1 MPGIWNVNNGYN
13 INSKKISSKLT
24 FEVGEKFTGRVV
36 AKGENKD
43 VTIKLSDG
51 WQFIAEVDGSVNFEE
66 LKLVKFQV
74 DGFDNG
80 KLKLKVINE
89 GTKQDSDVDENFKE
103 IIDKEG
109 LSKEDVSILKKM
121 VNRSIPLTR
130 ENINE
135 I

>member
-74 DGFDNG
+74 EGFDNG

-109 LSKEDVSILKKM
+109 LSIEDVSIL
-121 VNRSIPLTR
+121 
-130 ENINE
+130 
-135 I
+135 